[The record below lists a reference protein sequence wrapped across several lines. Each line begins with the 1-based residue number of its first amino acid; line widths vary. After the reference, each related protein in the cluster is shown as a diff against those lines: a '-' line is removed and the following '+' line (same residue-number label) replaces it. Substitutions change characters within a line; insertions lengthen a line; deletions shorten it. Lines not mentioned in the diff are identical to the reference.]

1 MSMSPE
7 DALRKRLT
15 NLRLKAG
22 ISEYQLSLALGASK
36 GYIQQ
41 ISSGNALPSMK
52 RFFDLCE
59 YFKISPSEFFDME
72 NKDPQLTDELME
84 VARKLDRDKLQLLI
98 DIAKNF
104 QDASP

>member
-1 MSMSPE
+1 
-7 DALRKRLT
+7 
-15 NLRLKAG
+15 
-22 ISEYQLSLALGASK
+22 
-36 GYIQQ
+36 
-41 ISSGNALPSMK
+41 MK

-84 VARKLDRDKLQLLI
+84 VARKLDKDKLQLLI

-104 QDASP
+104 QDESP